1 MLLYLVPIYFCLSKS
16 LRTVRRRRGCLMM
29 IQDQHRA
36 RRHLVVCGVDIE
48 LVSVSDRGAVT
59 LHQYR
64 PPVISLAG
72 INQES

>member
-29 IQDQHRA
+29 IQVQHRA

-48 LVSVSDRGAVT
+48 LVSVLG
-59 LHQYR
+59 
-64 PPVISLAG
+64 PGP
-72 INQES
+72 

>member
-1 MLLYLVPIYFCLSKS
+1 MIQL
-16 LRTVRRRRGCLMM
+16 

-59 LHQYR
+59 LHQYQ
-64 PPVISLAG
+64 PTVISPDWYKLD
-72 INQES
+72 IVKSEL